1 MTTDTPHPLTGWA
14 CAAGVVLIWSGWVV
28 ISRLGVF
35 QTLNSYDIMALR
47 FGVASVAVA
56 PFVWRFW
63 PRQLKWWQLA
73 FIACG
78 QGIPYLLFAFGGF
91 QFAPA
96 AHAGIIMNGFLPVL
110 AAMIGWVWLKE
121 APGSWRAVGIA
132 IIVAGCVLT
141 SWDTASAGVGPDAW
155 KGHLLFVA
163 AACMVAAYMVATKAW
178 ELRPR
183 QAMVCIPVINL
194 AAFLPAYVLFLPKG
208 IYRADWSEIALQGLY
223 QGLGPSVL
231 AVLLFTTA
239 VRTIGPSPTA
249 AMMALVP
256 GMASLLAIPVLGE
269 TPSLLAVTG
278 LVIVSAGI
286 ALAAGMRPRAKA
298 SGVIQKS

>member
-1 MTTDTPHPLTGWA
+1 MSESPHPLAGWA

-47 FGVASVAVA
+47 FGVASLAVA

-63 PRQLKWWQLA
+63 PRHLKWWQLL
-73 FIACG
+73 IVACG

-110 AAMIGWVWLKE
+110 AAMIGWLWLKE
-121 APGSWRAVGIA
+121 RPGPWRSCRHCHHRCRLRADQLGYRNGRRWP
-132 IIVAGCVLT
+132 GCVEGPFAVHCSSLNGCALHGGDQGLGT
-141 SWDTASAGVGPDAW
+141 QAAS
-155 KGHLLFVA
+155 GHGGHSRYQPCRLHACYALL
-163 AACMVAAYMVATKAW
+163 
-178 ELRPR
+178 
-183 QAMVCIPVINL
+183 
-194 AAFLPAYVLFLPKG
+194 LPKG
-208 IYRADWSEIALQGLY
+208 IHQATWSEILMQGLY

-239 VRTIGPSPTA
+239 VRTIGPSSTA

-256 GMASLLAIPVLGE
+256 GMASLLAIPLLGE
-269 TPSLLAVTG
+269 TPSLLAVAG
-278 LVIVSAGI
+278 LIIVSAGI
-286 ALAAGMRPRAKA
+286 ALAAGVRPRVRA
-298 SGVIQKS
+298 SPVHRKD

>member
-1 MTTDTPHPLTGWA
+1 
-14 CAAGVVLIWSGWVV
+14 VLIWSGWVV

-194 AAFLPAYVLFLPKG
+194 VAFMPVYALLLPKG
-208 IYRADWSEIALQGLY
+208 IYRADWSENADA
-223 QGLGPSVL
+223 GPVSGAGTECAGRA
-231 AVLLFTTA
+231 AVHHCSAHHRA
-239 VRTIGPSPTA
+239 VAHGCND
-249 AMMALVP
+249 
-256 GMASLLAIPVLGE
+256 G
-269 TPSLLAVTG
+269 
-278 LVIVSAGI
+278 AG
-286 ALAAGMRPRAKA
+286 AGHGVAAGDTRCLARRPACSRWRVWLSCRQA
-298 SGVIQKS
+298 SHWPPACGRVRRVCRR

>member
-1 MTTDTPHPLTGWA
+1 MSESPHPLAGWA

-47 FGVASVAVA
+47 FGVASLAVA

-63 PRQLKWWQLA
+63 PRHLKWWQLL
-73 FIACG
+73 IVACG

-110 AAMIGWVWLKE
+110 AAMIGWLWLKE
-121 APGSWRAVGIA
+121 RPGPWRSAGIA

-141 SWDTASAGVGPDAW
+141 SWDTATAGVGPDAW
-155 KGHLLFVA
+155 KGHLLFIA
-163 AACMVAAYMVATKAW
+163 AASMVALYMVATKAW

-183 QAMVCIPVINL
+183 QAMVVIPVINL
-194 AAFLPAYVLFLPKG
+194 VAFLPVYALLLPKG
-208 IYRADWSEIALQGLY
+208 IHQATWSEILMQGLY

-239 VRTIGPSPTA
+239 VRTIGPSSTA

-256 GMASLLAIPVLGE
+256 GMASLLAIPLLGE
-269 TPSLLAVTG
+269 TPSLLAVAG
-278 LVIVSAGI
+278 LIIVSAGI
-286 ALAAGMRPRAKA
+286 ALAAGVRPRVRVVAGA
-298 SGVIQKS
+298 QKD